1 MYENIKLIVSVGC
14 VNDCLNEINLV
25 DEYENKVLCHI
36 LDTKD
41 YLPDKHLYGKPKKSI
56 LYQKLYKVKPLEE
69 QKEKKGF
76 LSFFSQQEKVKE
88 ERIYNYDN
96 FSIIEYLINNNEN
109 VLLLY
114 TDDYLEDIIKLLK
127 RIKLENLLIIKKQ

>member
-1 MYENIKLIVSVGC
+1 MNENIKLIISVGC
-14 VNDCLNEINLV
+14 LNNCLYEINLV

-41 YLPDKHLYGKPKKSI
+41 YLPDTHLYGKPKKSI
-56 LYQKLYKVKPLEE
+56 LYQKLYKVKIE
-69 QKEKKGF
+69 KEKKEKKSF
-76 LSFFSQQEKVKE
+76 FSFFSQQEKVKE

-109 VLLLY
+109 ILLLY

-127 RIKLENLLIIKKQ
+127 RIKLENLSIIKKQ

>member
-1 MYENIKLIVSVGC
+1 MYENIKLIISVGC

-41 YLPDKHLYGKPKKSI
+41 YLPDKYLHDKPKKSI

-127 RIKLENLLIIKKQ
+127 RIKLENLAIIMKQ